1 MQPRSSPAP
10 CTTSVHG
17 KRASHGAWLR
27 TIFAVISL
35 VATTAVAQPA
45 PPAQPTQPTLPR
57 DPSFDIAFIDP
68 TGHVAVV
75 DPRSVDPFADV
86 ISYGVGRQLAIFPTW
101 SSDGNRLAAV
111 TATPQGSRVD
121 VIDVANGS
129 RPLVVLDSAERGPIY
144 LNWSPDSRYLAVLS
158 STPDNALAL
167 DVIDVSTALVGEAVR
182 TTLAFGQ
189 PFYWVWSA
197 TGRSVLVH
205 RDVMRRTA
213 VVGITSI
220 ADFDVRLP
228 LPAPGSFQAPD
239 FSDSGLYVAYA
250 STVGA
255 DNDVVV
261 AGNPERGA
269 NSEPVVRLAQRGM
282 VAFGWR
288 PGHEQLSVQGA
299 TSEGSFTGELE
310 LLDVLTGVST
320 VLSSDEVVASFWSP
334 DGRWIAA
341 LSRRTGS
348 EEVIVAQG
356 PELAE
361 VQRRALRLDLDL
373 IEADTRHV
381 VEHGP
386 VTVSAAFGSQYLP
399 FFDQYSRSH
408 SLWAPDSSAFVL
420 PEIGPSGAPRL
431 VVLDT
436 NGGRTYLVDGDM
448 PAWNVR

>member
-1 MQPRSSPAP
+1 MAAVVVAGVVMSS
-10 CTTSVHG
+10 
-17 KRASHGAWLR
+17 
-27 TIFAVISL
+27 
-35 VATTAVAQPA
+35 ATAQPA
-45 PPAQPTQPTLPR
+45 QPLSPR
-57 DPSFDIAFIDP
+57 DPAFDIAFIDP

-75 DPRSVDPFADV
+75 DPRSVDPLADV
-86 ISYGVGRQLAIFPTW
+86 TGFGTGRQLAIFPAW

-111 TATPQGSRVD
+111 TATPQGSRVE
-121 VIDVANGS
+121 VIDVAKGG
-129 RPLVVLDSAERGPIY
+129 RPLVVLDAADRGPIY
-144 LNWSPDSRYLAVLS
+144 LNWSPDARYLAVLS
-158 STPDNALAL
+158 STPDSALAL
-167 DVIDVSTALVGEAVR
+167 DFIDVATEPGSEVVR

-205 RDVMRRTA
+205 RDVLRRTA
-213 VVGITSI
+213 VVGISAI
-220 ADFDVRLP
+220 AEFDVRQP
-228 LPAPGSFQAPD
+228 LPSPGAFQAPD
-239 FSDSGLYVAYA
+239 ISDSGRYVAYA
-250 STVGA
+250 SMVGA
-255 DNDVVV
+255 ENYVVV
-261 AGNPERGA
+261 AGNPERGS
-269 NSEPVVRLAQRGM
+269 NVEPVVRLAQRGM

-320 VLSSDEVVASFWSP
+320 VLSANEVVASFWSP

-348 EEVIVAQG
+348 EEVIVARG
-356 PELAE
+356 PDLTD
-361 VQRRALRLDLDL
+361 VQRRVLRLDLDL
-373 IEADTRHV
+373 IEADTRQV

-386 VTVSAAFGSQYLP
+386 VTVSVAFASQYLP

-408 SLWAPDSSAFVL
+408 SLWAPDSSALVL

-431 VVLDT
+431 VILDT
-436 NGGRTYLVDGDM
+436 DGGRTYLVDGDM